1 MKLVLGNWHLNA
13 RNWHFKCRHL
23 TVIKLT
29 PGHAIYLHSN
39 LVYLNLIILVTMP
52 TMSTIPTMPYSLIV
66 LRNFELTRNDL
77 N

>member
-1 MKLVLGNWHLNA
+1 MPKAFYEIGTRKLA
-13 RNWHFKCRHL
+13 FKSQKL
-23 TVIKLT
+23 AFIKLT